1 MSQPSPAD
9 NNSTASTSDK
19 SAAKL
24 PFEPSSSKVKTPKMA
39 ASKVAKASTKPQSG
53 SVGTATVPEAVSKRM
68 VKRMTFFSG
77 IPTLLGMMTFV
88 ISYFIVKQGGVKL
101 PTSAVLLV
109 SLGFFGLGVLG
120 LSYGILSASWEED
133 QPGSLLG
140 FEQFGVNFA
149 RVRTS
154 IKEAKAK

>member
-1 MSQPSPAD
+1 
-9 NNSTASTSDK
+9 
-19 SAAKL
+19 
-24 PFEPSSSKVKTPKMA
+24 
-39 ASKVAKASTKPQSG
+39 
-53 SVGTATVPEAVSKRM
+53 
-68 VKRMTFFSG
+68 
-77 IPTLLGMMTFV
+77 MTFV

-101 PTSAVLLV
+101 PPSAVLLV

-149 RVRTS
+149 RVRAS

>member
-1 MSQPSPAD
+1 MSQPSE
-9 NNSTASTSDK
+9 NNSNPAASDK

-24 PFEPSSSKVKTPKMA
+24 PFEPSSSKVKTPKVA
-39 ASKVAKASTKPQSG
+39 PSKAVKPPANSKAE
-53 SVGTATVPEAVSKRM
+53 SVGTATVPEVVSQRM

-101 PTSAVLLV
+101 PNSAVLLV

-120 LSYGILSASWEED
+120 LSYGVLSASWEED

-140 FEQFGVNFA
+140 VEQFGINFA
-149 RVRTS
+149 RVRAS
-154 IKEAKAK
+154 IREAKVK